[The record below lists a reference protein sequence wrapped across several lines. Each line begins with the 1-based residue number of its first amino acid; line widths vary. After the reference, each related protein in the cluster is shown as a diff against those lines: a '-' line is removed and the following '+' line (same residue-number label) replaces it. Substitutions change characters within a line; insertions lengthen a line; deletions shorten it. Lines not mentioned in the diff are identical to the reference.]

1 MGMKVN
7 QCHVFF
13 AWLSAFLRSV
23 THCCTFEIWR
33 TTLWDRS
40 KKARIDRFKENCTLN
55 FCHLYPV
62 LFFNYSYILVSKTEQ
77 NSHFSDLFKISS
89 FDFSLGSPFDLIHLN
104 LIVNW
109 KVLNKG
115 FFKKIVLNWV
125 LFHGLIWR
133 ILKYHKDKNGFCL
146 NNWTNIYGFVNIK
159 NFKQSILLL
168 K

>member
-1 MGMKVN
+1 MGIKVN

-89 FDFSLGSPFDLIHLN
+89 FDFSQGSPFDLIHLN

-115 FFKKIVLNWV
+115 
-125 LFHGLIWR
+125 
-133 ILKYHKDKNGFCL
+133 ILK
-146 NNWTNIYGFVNIK
+146 NNCAQLSFISWSDMK
-159 NFKQSILLL
+159 NFKVSQRQKWFLSQQLNKYLWICQY
-168 K
+168 